1 MNNYEKAML
10 VNLIDAIDNLSS
22 LLASVETEYGS
33 NLTGMYVENKELGQ
47 LSFNIDMVDNELGNV
62 KDYVRQYIKEEEE
75 YEVEQKEG

>member
-62 KDYVRQYIKEEEE
+62 KDYVRQYIKEEEV